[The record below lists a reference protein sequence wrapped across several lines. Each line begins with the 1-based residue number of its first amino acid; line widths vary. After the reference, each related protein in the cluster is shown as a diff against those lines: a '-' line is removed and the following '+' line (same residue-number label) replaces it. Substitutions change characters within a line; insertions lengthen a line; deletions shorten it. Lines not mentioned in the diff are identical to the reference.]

1 MSSDNYLSL
10 REYKDKKGRFYV
22 LRECT
27 SEGTI
32 IARLDT
38 FRTLRQAMIAA
49 EFYQRENDVEFGLS
63 FIPMTD

>member
-1 MSSDNYLSL
+1 MSADNFLSL
-10 REYKDKKGRFYV
+10 REYKDKNGRFYV
-22 LRECT
+22 LRLCT

-38 FRTLRQAMIAA
+38 FRTLRQAIIAA
-49 EFYQRENDVEFGLS
+49 RSYKRDSDVEFGLS